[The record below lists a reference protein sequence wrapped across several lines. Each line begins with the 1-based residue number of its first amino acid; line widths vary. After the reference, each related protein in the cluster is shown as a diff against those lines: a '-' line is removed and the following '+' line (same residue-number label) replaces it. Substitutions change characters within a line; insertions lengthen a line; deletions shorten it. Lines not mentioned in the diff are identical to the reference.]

1 MNHTRGLIMTAG
13 IVALAGLAGP
23 SHEASAQGTAAPGDA
38 IVTGV
43 ITAPGGNP
51 INAATVAILS
61 LRVGATTRED
71 GHYTFIVP
79 AGALNGQAATIT
91 VRSIGYKAQTADV
104 VLVAGTNTQNFTLE
118 STPLQLGEIVVTGEG
133 TTATA
138 RELATARGSVSDSA
152 ILKSNEPNIT
162 TALAAKAPGVQIT
175 STSGDPGASTQIV
188 IRGINTLGGGT
199 GRPSDPLFVVDGVPV
214 DNSSITPS
222 FLDPQA
228 SSEGG
233 AASPNR
239 AIDINPDDIAH
250 IEILKGAAAGAIY
263 GARAG
268 QGVVLITTKHGNA
281 GQTHYSLNSSYSFD
295 TPNHYIPLQTT
306 YGQGSGGQGD
316 ACAQGQ
322 QGLDCTATA
331 FSWGPALAKGTP
343 VYDHSSELFTTGN
356 TINNTLTA
364 SGGNERTTFYMSGSY
379 LTQSGTVAGPND
391 YLKRS
396 SLRLSADHRLFDKFR
411 IGGNITVAET
421 NQGGV
426 QKGFNFSSVTWTS
439 YMTPPNFNNQPFLSP
454 SSGLQ
459 RSYIFP
465 FPSNASALL
474 SRGFDNPF
482 WTAATAVSTS
492 IDPRTFGD
500 IHAQYDPLPWLKLT
514 YQLGIDNSNDSRLQ
528 GQGQS
533 NSNSLSSA
541 GQVLTLDFDHN
552 TVNQDVVATATYA
565 KNDNLTGSLAIGSNL
580 ESLNVYENGLIGDG
594 LLTPG
599 LYSLNNV
606 ASVRSPLTMETHQRT
621 EGFFGQ
627 DRLDLLDQIFLQAGL
642 RYDGQSTYSPGNLWA
657 FFPSASAAWE
667 FTKVTGTVGP
677 IGYGKLRVAYGEV
690 GTQPSPYLYENEF
703 VGNRQFTNGYGGLF
717 VSPQGIGG
725 LTLPAIAPAKNLG
738 PERTSEAEGGFD
750 MGLFGDLADLNFT
763 LYRRRSTDV
772 ILATPAAASSGFTQ
786 QYANGATIQNQ
797 GGEIGINIRPIARKD
812 LSWTIGLNGSIN
824 HNDVLSLLGA
834 PYVTYGGD
842 GGFGIVFATVGNS
855 VNAFRD
861 LDYVRCGRGI
871 TLFTSSGSPYSV
883 DAHCSSAQR
892 KGRALFLTN
901 GTLVTSAGDPGDGP
915 GFPLIDP
922 TPRTIGNPDPKWNA
936 SISNA
941 VTIGKLALSALVDIR
956 RGGLVYN
963 GTAAVLNFYGTGA
976 QTARRGQQV
985 VFGQNYMPGFGSQS
999 GMVAGPGAGTKVTL
1013 DQNWYQSYDGG
1024 VSPAPIGA
1032 PFYEDGSFTK
1042 LREVSATYEFQS
1054 HAISRLGL
1062 NSVSVRVSGRNL
1074 FVWTRYAGSDP
1085 EVNDVGA
1092 ETGAHGI
1099 DYFGD
1104 PQTRSVV
1111 FTVIL
1116 NK

>member
-1 MNHTRGLIMTAG
+1 MTAG
-13 IVALAGLAGP
+13 IVALAGLAGL
-23 SHEASAQGTAAPGDA
+23 SHEASAQATAAPGDA
-38 IVTGV
+38 TVTGV
-43 ITAPGGNP
+43 VTAVGGNP
-51 INAATVAILS
+51 VAGATVVILS
-61 LRVGATTRED
+61 LNIGTTTRDD
-71 GHYTFIVP
+71 GHYSFTVP
-79 AGALNGQAATIT
+79 SNFVTGQPLTIT
-91 VRSIGYKAQTADV
+91 ARRIGYKVLTADAT
-104 VLVAGTNTQNFTLE
+104 LVAGTNTQNFTLE
-118 STPLQLGEIVVTGEG
+118 TTPLQLGEVVVTGEG
-133 TTATA
+133 TTATV

-162 TALAAKAPGVQIT
+162 TALAAKAPGVQVT

-199 GRPSDPLFVVDGVPV
+199 GRPSDPLFIVDGVPV

-228 SSEGG
+228 SAEGG

-268 QGVVLITTKHGNA
+268 QGVVLITTKHGNS

-295 TPNHYIPLQTT
+295 TPNRYIPLQTT
-306 YGQGSGGQGD
+306 YGQGSGGAGD
-316 ACAQGQ
+316 ACAAGQ

-379 LTQSGTVAGPND
+379 LTQSGTVVGPND

-454 SSGLQ
+454 STGLQ

-580 ESLNVYENGLIGDG
+580 ESQNAYENGLIGDG

-606 ASVRSPLTMETHQRT
+606 ASVRSPLTLETHQRT

-657 FFPSASAAWE
+657 VFPSASAAWE

-677 IGYGKLRVAYGEV
+677 IGYGKLRAKSARSRRRICTRTNSW
-690 GTQPSPYLYENEF
+690 GT
-703 VGNRQFTNGYGGLF
+703 GNSRMGTAGCSCRRRASADSHFPRSRRRRTWGRSGRVRRRA
-717 VSPQGIGG
+717 VS
-725 LTLPAIAPAKNLG
+725 TWVSSATW
-738 PERTSEAEGGFD
+738 RTSTSPCTGG
-750 MGLFGDLADLNFT
+750 G
-763 LYRRRSTDV
+763 RRT
-772 ILATPAAASSGFTQ
+772 
-786 QYANGATIQNQ
+786 
-797 GGEIGINIRPIARKD
+797 
-812 LSWTIGLNGSIN
+812 
-824 HNDVLSLLGA
+824 
-834 PYVTYGGD
+834 
-842 GGFGIVFATVGNS
+842 
-855 VNAFRD
+855 
-861 LDYVRCGRGI
+861 
-871 TLFTSSGSPYSV
+871 
-883 DAHCSSAQR
+883 
-892 KGRALFLTN
+892 
-901 GTLVTSAGDPGDGP
+901 
-915 GFPLIDP
+915 
-922 TPRTIGNPDPKWNA
+922 
-936 SISNA
+936 
-941 VTIGKLALSALVDIR
+941 
-956 RGGLVYN
+956 
-963 GTAAVLNFYGTGA
+963 
-976 QTARRGQQV
+976 
-985 VFGQNYMPGFGSQS
+985 
-999 GMVAGPGAGTKVTL
+999 
-1013 DQNWYQSYDGG
+1013 
-1024 VSPAPIGA
+1024 
-1032 PFYEDGSFTK
+1032 
-1042 LREVSATYEFQS
+1042 
-1054 HAISRLGL
+1054 
-1062 NSVSVRVSGRNL
+1062 
-1074 FVWTRYAGSDP
+1074 
-1085 EVNDVGA
+1085 
-1092 ETGAHGI
+1092 
-1099 DYFGD
+1099 
-1104 PQTRSVV
+1104 
-1111 FTVIL
+1111 
-1116 NK
+1116 